1 MKSGNR
7 SAFSILNSEFSIL
20 NSPRVLFPDATD
32 PRTLHA
38 VRGLRDRG
46 GVVPVLVGELEGVR
60 QVALDEGVELEGI
73 EIIDPATAQD
83 RQGWSD
89 AFLELRRAKG
99 MTPEVA
105 DQTMAN
111 PLYAAGMIVRLGG
124 ADGAVAGSTSTTG
137 DVLRAAIQT
146 IGLRE
151 GVSTVSS
158 WFLMIFPDNRPFAFA
173 DGGVL
178 PQPTSTQLAEIGIE
192 TARNFQALTGLE
204 PRVAFL
210 SFSTHGSA
218 DHPDVRKVREAVELA
233 REWGPEGLL
242 LDGEL
247 QLDAAI
253 VPEVAARKAPD
264 SPLGGEA
271 NVLIFPDLDAGN
283 IGYKLA
289 ERFGGARAIGPLVQ
303 GLAKPMFDLSRG
315 CSVEDIVTVASI
327 AATVATQSPPH
338 SN

>member
-1 MKSGNR
+1 MSR
-7 SAFSILNSEFSIL
+7 I
-20 NSPRVLFPDATD
+20 LFPDSTD
-32 PRTLHA
+32 PRTLRA
-38 VRGLRDRG
+38 VRVLRDRG
-46 GVVPVLVGELEGVR
+46 GVMPVLVGELEGIE
-60 QVALDEGVELEGI
+60 QVALGEGVDLEGI
-73 EIIDPATAQD
+73 EVVDPATSPD
-83 RQGWSD
+83 RKGWGD
-89 AFLELRRAKG
+89 AFLELRREKG
-99 MTPEVA
+99 MTPEMA

-146 IGLRE
+146 IGLRD

-158 WFLMIFPDNRPFAFA
+158 WFLMTFPDDRLFAFA

-192 TARNFQALTGLE
+192 TARNFHGLTGLE

-218 DHPDVRKVREAVELA
+218 DHPDVRKVREAVKLA
-233 REWGPEGLL
+233 REWGPEELL

-253 VPEVAARKAPD
+253 VPDVAARKAPD

-289 ERFGGARAIGPLVQ
+289 QRFGGAQAIGPLVQ

-315 CSVEDIVTVASI
+315 CSVEDIVTVAAI
-327 AATVATQSPPH
+327 AAIVATRPPSPQ
-338 SN
+338 